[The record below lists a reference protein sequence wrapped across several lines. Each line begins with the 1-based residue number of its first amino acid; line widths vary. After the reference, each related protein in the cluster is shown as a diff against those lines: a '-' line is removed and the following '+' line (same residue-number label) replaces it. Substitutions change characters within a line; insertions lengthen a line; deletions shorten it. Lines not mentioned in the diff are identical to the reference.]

1 MRHRNHRHMQLYNR
15 DCSSRRR
22 RRGAFSHR
30 YLPCALLIPLR
41 HYCFRCACY
50 ALIMRAS
57 CLVVHTTQVLVA
69 RALSCFPQTRS
80 QQLTQFSPTQPLWP
94 APQSPLRGASQQLSP
109 MMLPGGLPTLGSPVR
124 GSLPVGQVQQ
134 VLFGPLPVQQQQQ
147 MQQQQVQAAAQQVG
161 SPKPV
166 QRRQQ
171 QPQVQAQ
178 FQSPP
183 PGPRQGFA
191 FSSDFKNRIW
201 PNQNSTIRFQG
212 PDWAWLKDVTPAYL
226 FKLAFYKFWRQRA
239 TAIAK
244 IPDGAVK
251 PCWYDESITGIWCSL
266 HNLLNPSVPT
276 QEGQAA
282 CRHCKVEEY
291 ELLFSCWASYGWGH
305 VRTHTPPGGTAK
317 TVHHFYFNKDP
328 PSFINATNAGAMAFK
343 NECASVR
350 SAGASL
356 MRGSAKRGASAARAI
371 ATGAKVKTTAV
382 KDGEQPQQQQVQQQ
396 QLQQQAA
403 VQQATLQ
410 LLQQQQRVQMAQQQQ
425 QQQQQLAQPQVR
437 AIFAIARFRHCC
449 ARFIC
454 CSTRDLIVCA
464 RYGPTFCPIVT

>member
-1 MRHRNHRHMQLYNR
+1 MKPGVFQGKKFPFTPKRRKKSLGSQCNNIIDTRHDLA
-15 DCSSRRR
+15 
-22 RRGAFSHR
+22 AFRSK
-30 YLPCALLIPLR
+30 LANVPWLR
-41 HYCFRCACY
+41 SY
-50 ALIMRAS
+50 I
-57 CLVVHTTQVLVA
+57 LVA
-69 RALSCFPQTRS
+69 LALSCFPHTLS

-94 APQSPLRGASQQLSP
+94 APQYPLRAASQQLSP
-109 MMLPGGLPTLGSPVR
+109 MLFPGGFPTLGSPVR

-161 SPKPV
+161 SPEQQQQQQQQQV
-166 QRRQQ
+166 QPRQQ

-183 PGPRQGFA
+183 PGPRTGFA
-191 FSSDFKNRIW
+191 FSSDFKNRMW
-201 PNQNSTIRFQG
+201 PNQNSTICAQG

-226 FKLAFYKFWRQRA
+226 FEVAFYKFWRQRA

-251 PCWYDESITGIWCSL
+251 PCWHDESITGHWCSL
-266 HNLLNPSVPT
+266 ANLLNPSVPP

-282 CRHCKVEEY
+282 CGHCKVEEY
-291 ELLFSCWASYGWGH
+291 ELLFSWWASYGWGH
-305 VRTHTPPGGTAK
+305 VRTHTPPGATAK

-328 PSFINATNAGAMAFK
+328 PSFINATDAGAMAFK

-356 MRGSAKRGASAARAI
+356 LRGSAKKGASAARAL

-382 KDGEQPQQQQVQQQ
+382 KDEEQPQQQQVQSSSSNSRQPCSRQ
-396 QLQQQAA
+396 HCSCSSSSSGCRWPSNSSNNNNNWHRHRYALCLPLRALS
-403 VQQATLQ
+403 TLLRALH
-410 LLQQQQRVQMAQQQQ
+410 LL
-425 QQQQQLAQPQVR
+425 
-437 AIFAIARFRHCC
+437 
-449 ARFIC
+449 
-454 CSTRDLIVCA
+454 
-464 RYGPTFCPIVT
+464 

>member
-1 MRHRNHRHMQLYNR
+1 MQLEPPN
-15 DCSSRRR
+15 
-22 RRGAFSHR
+22 
-30 YLPCALLIPLR
+30 
-41 HYCFRCACY
+41 
-50 ALIMRAS
+50 
-57 CLVVHTTQVLVA
+57 
-69 RALSCFPQTRS
+69 
-80 QQLTQFSPTQPLWP
+80 
-94 APQSPLRGASQQLSP
+94 
-109 MMLPGGLPTLGSPVR
+109 TLGSPVR

-147 MQQQQVQAAAQQVG
+147 MQQQQVQAAAQQVS
-161 SPKPV
+161 SPEQQQQQQQQQV
-166 QRRQQ
+166 QPRQQ
-171 QPQVQAQ
+171 QPQVQAR

-183 PGPRQGFA
+183 PGPRTGFV

-201 PNQNSTIRFQG
+201 PNQNSTICAQR
-212 PDWAWLKDVTPAYL
+212 PDWAWLKEVTPAYL
-226 FKLAFYKFWRQRA
+226 FEVAFYKFWRQRA
-239 TAIAK
+239 TAISK

-251 PCWYDESITGIWCSL
+251 PCWHDDSITDHWCSL
-266 HNLLNPSVPT
+266 ANLLNPSVPT

-282 CRHCKVEEY
+282 CGHCKVEEY

-305 VRTHTPPGGTAK
+305 AQTHTPPGATAK

-328 PSFINATNAGAMAFK
+328 PSFINATDAGAMAFK

-356 MRGSAKRGASAARAI
+356 LRGSAKKGASAATAL

-382 KDGEQPQQQQVQQQ
+382 KDEEQPQQQQVQQQ

-425 QQQQQLAQPQVR
+425 QQQQQLTQAQVR
-437 AIFAIARFRHCC
+437 AMFAIARAFDIV
-449 ARFIC
+449 ARASF
-454 CSTRDLIVCA
+454 VVA
-464 RYGPTFCPIVT
+464 RAI